1 MSVEPFVS
9 PRTQRSRAVSVAR
22 RWRMAVV
29 TTSFLA
35 ALLVYFALP
44 QELGELGRRAVAIA
58 VFAALLWATE
68 TIPLFATSLGV
79 VGLEVLL
86 LARRGG
92 GAGGTSGGLAST
104 GDLSYTQFF
113 EPFASSTVIL
123 FLGGFLLAAAVRKHG
138 LDRAIASRLL
148 RPFVDDSHRLIM
160 AVILTTGFL
169 SIWISNTATA
179 AMMLAIV
186 TPLVRDPAT
195 PRRLAS
201 AVVLAVAF
209 GASIGGFMTPVS
221 TPPNAITISQLRA
234 IGIDISFVDWVLMA
248 APLSVGMLVLTG
260 VLLCI
265 TLRPPRRAALAP
277 IDLGWTAGQ
286 NRGHRRFV
294 RVSWRAWAT
303 VAVLL
308 GAVFAWMS
316 GPWHKVDDA
325 AVALIAA
332 TLLAAMG
339 VLDRRDVQS
348 IDWDVLLLMWG
359 GLALGNG
366 LHLTGVLKYV
376 GGLPLLR
383 HAEGWALA
391 LMVIAGGMV
400 FATFMSNT
408 AAANI
413 LVPLAIALSM
423 GSTPAGD
430 LGGGG
435 TAPDGEAVNSAARLA
450 VLAGLTVS
458 FAVSMPISTPPNA
471 MAYATGLVSSRDMIR
486 VGLLVSLIA
495 VGVLMAGYLWV
506 LPCVIR

>member
-1 MSVEPFVS
+1 M
-9 PRTQRSRAVSVAR
+9 
-22 RWRMAVV
+22 
-29 TTSFLA
+29 
-35 ALLVYFALP
+35 
-44 QELGELGRRAVAIA
+44 GELGRRAVAIA
-58 VFAALLWATE
+58 VFAAALWATE
-68 TIPLFATSLGV
+68 AIPLFAASLSV

-86 LARRGG
+86 LARRRG
-92 GAGGTSGGLAST
+92 GAGDMGGGGLATT

-148 RPFVDDSHRLIM
+148 RPFAGDSYRLVM

-186 TPLVRDPAT
+186 TPLARNPAT
-195 PRRLAS
+195 PRRLAT

-234 IGIDISFVDWVLMA
+234 IGIDISFVEWVLMA
-248 APLSVGMLVLTG
+248 APLSVGMLVVTG
-260 VLLCI
+260 LFLCAV
-265 TLRPPRRAALAP
+265 LRPPRGVDLPPLHLSDAGAP
-277 IDLGWTAGQ
+277 EAGTTGPS
-286 NRGHRRFV
+286 RL
-294 RVSWRAWAT
+294 SWRAWVT
-303 VAVLL
+303 VMVILSAV
-308 GAVFAWMS
+308 AAWMT
-316 GPWHKVDDA
+316 GPLHGVDDA

-332 TLLAAMG
+332 TLLAAVG
-339 VLDRRDVQS
+339 VLDRRDVRS

-366 LHLTGVLKYV
+366 LHLTGVLEYV

-391 LMVIAGGMV
+391 LTIIAGGMV

-423 GSTPAGD
+423 GGAAAAGD
-430 LGGGG
+430 AAAGAEVAGG
-435 TAPDGEAVNSAARLA
+435 AAVGDAARLA

-506 LPCVIR
+506 LPLVLRV

>member
-1 MSVEPFVS
+1 M
-9 PRTQRSRAVSVAR
+9 TAAAV
-22 RWRMAVV
+22 
-29 TTSFLA
+29 LA
-35 ALLVYFALP
+35 ATLTYLALP
-44 QELGELGRRAVAIA
+44 GDMGELGRRAVAIA
-58 VFAALLWATE
+58 VFAAVLWATE
-68 TIPLFATSLGV
+68 AIPLFAASLSV

-86 LARRGG
+86 LAQRGG
-92 GAGGTSGGLAST
+92 GGGLAST
-104 GDLSYTQFF
+104 GDLSYTRFF

-148 RPFVDDSHRLIM
+148 RPFVDDSYRLVM

-169 SIWISNTATA
+169 SVWISNTATA

-186 TPLVRDPAT
+186 TPLARDQAT

-201 AVVLAVAF
+201 ALVLAVAF

-221 TPPNAITISQLRA
+221 TPPNAITISQLRT
-234 IGIDISFVDWVLMA
+234 IGVDITFVEWVLMA
-248 APLSVGMLVLTG
+248 APLSVGMLVVTG
-260 VLLCI
+260 LLLCAL
-265 TLRPPRRAALAP
+265 LRPPRRVGLTTLHPGEAAGPDGGLKEP
-277 IDLGWTAGQ
+277 DQL
-286 NRGHRRFV
+286 
-294 RVSWRAWAT
+294 SWRAWAT
-303 VAVLL
+303 VVVILAAV
-308 GAVFAWMS
+308 VAWMS
-316 GPWHKVDDA
+316 GPWHGVDDA

-332 TLLAAMG
+332 TLLAAVG
-339 VLDRRDVQS
+339 VLDRRDVRS

-366 LHLTGVLKYV
+366 LHVTGVLEYV

-423 GSTPAGD
+423 GSPAAVT
-430 LGGGG
+430 G
-435 TAPDGEAVNSAARLA
+435 TAATPGAAAEDTAAAARLA

-471 MAYATGLVSSRDMIR
+471 MAYATGLVTSREMIR

-495 VGVLMAGYLWV
+495 MGVLMAGYLWV
-506 LPCVIR
+506 LPWVIGGMWTR